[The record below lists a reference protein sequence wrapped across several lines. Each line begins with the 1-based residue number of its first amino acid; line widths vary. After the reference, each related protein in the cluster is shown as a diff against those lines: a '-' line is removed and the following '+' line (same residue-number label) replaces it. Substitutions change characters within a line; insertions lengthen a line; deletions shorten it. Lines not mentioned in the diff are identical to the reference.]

1 MVPTKTQPPAPAVT
15 SAQPARIV
23 ERHIVSAPGSV
34 IQVERLQVS
43 EEHRAAVAAALERGR
58 QSARI
63 RK

>member
-1 MVPTKTQPPAPAVT
+1 MAPTKTQPPTPSVT

-23 ERHIVSAPGSV
+23 GRHIVSAPGSV

-43 EEHRAAVAAALERGR
+43 EEQRAAVAAALERGR